1 MAANVDKRSF
11 INAKRR
17 QIHEQR
23 AARKQQIKNLSTERS
38 MNQVLLAQVSKLIS
52 TLEAGSAASKSPEE
66 IVLQALV
73 DISSDEGGNKLFT
86 PPPGTP
92 SYSQM
97 MGSLFDSIKKEIDEE
112 NPDNR
117 WDSFLNKLRD
127 HKVKLTGVYEETGKK
142 LSGLEKEDKAKITS
156 DSIHDGFSVGH
167 VTKEAPPPAD
177 TKKKTQQ
184 VQIVEQLNPSVK
196 HPADASAGVDADV
209 EEAGETEEDEGH
221 IEPTALGKEFSKIK
235 MGDYRACMEFISRNP
250 TVVAE
255 RETDGLLIEAFNSQ
269 IAGKDEHAKRCVHQA
284 LLLQYCRQLGR
295 DGVALFFR
303 RYAP

>member
-1 MAANVDKRSF
+1 
-11 INAKRR
+11 
-17 QIHEQR
+17 
-23 AARKQQIKNLSTERS
+23 
-38 MNQVLLAQVSKLIS
+38 MNEVLLTQVSKLIS
-52 TLEAGSAASKSPEE
+52 TLEAGSAASRSPEE

-73 DISSDEGGNKLFT
+73 NISSDEGGNKLFT

-117 WDSFLNKLRD
+117 WNSFLNKLQE
-127 HKVKLTGVYEETGKK
+127 HKVKLTGVYEETGKR
-142 LSGLEKEDKAKITS
+142 LEVLEKEVKAKITS
-156 DSIHDGFSVGH
+156 DSIHDGFSAGH
-167 VTKEAPPPAD
+167 VTKGAPPPTN
-177 TKKKTQQ
+177 TKKPT
-184 VQIVEQLNPSVK
+184 VVGTVEQLNPGVK
-196 HPADASAGVDADV
+196 YPANASASGVDADV
-209 EEAGETEEDEGH
+209 EEGGETEEDEGH

-235 MGDYRACMEFISRNP
+235 MGDYRTCMEFISRNP

-269 IAGKDEHAKRCVHQA
+269 IAGKGDYAKRCVHQA

-295 DGVALFFR
+295 DGVALFFK
-303 RYAP
+303 RYDSYR